1 MITHKHYYIIKDIWT
16 EQEFKFLT
24 IADAAR
30 ELKLNYFTL
39 SSAVKRQNVVAR
51 KYIIRRLE
59 REIK

>member
-24 IADAAR
+24 IADASR
-30 ELKLNYFTL
+30 ELKLNYVTL

-51 KYIIRRLE
+51 KYIVRRIE